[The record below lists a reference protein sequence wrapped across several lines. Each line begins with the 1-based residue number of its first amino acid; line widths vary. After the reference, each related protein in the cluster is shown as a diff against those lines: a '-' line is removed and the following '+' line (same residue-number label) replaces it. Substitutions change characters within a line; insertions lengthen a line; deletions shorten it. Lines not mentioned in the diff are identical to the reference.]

1 MLARGRGLR
10 VARSLVVGKSTML
23 LRRTT
28 AMQDSSR
35 LTLLA
40 SSLGGKEE
48 GNAALDDR
56 MHR

>member
-28 AMQDSSR
+28 AMEDSSR
-35 LTLLA
+35 LMLPA
-40 SSLGGKEE
+40 SSLGGREK
-48 GNAALDDR
+48 GNAALDDWMLR
-56 MHR
+56 

>member
-1 MLARGRGLR
+1 MLARSRGLR
-10 VARSLVVGKSTML
+10 VARILVVGKSTML

-35 LTLLA
+35 LTLPA
-40 SSLGGKEE
+40 SSLGGQEE

>member
-1 MLARGRGLR
+1 MLARSRGLR
-10 VARSLVVGKSTML
+10 VARILVVGKSTML

-28 AMQDSSR
+28 AMQDSRR
-35 LTLLA
+35 LMLSA
-40 SSLGGKEE
+40 FSLGGKEE